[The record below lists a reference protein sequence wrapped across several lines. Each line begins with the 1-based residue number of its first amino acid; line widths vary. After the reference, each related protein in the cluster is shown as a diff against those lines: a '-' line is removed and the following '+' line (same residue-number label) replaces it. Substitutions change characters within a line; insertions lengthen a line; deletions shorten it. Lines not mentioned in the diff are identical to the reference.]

1 MEFWRVEVVRKESF
15 SWHRLLRKK
24 KNRRRNFL
32 FWWRLA
38 SEMSRHGSKAQ
49 KKAASAI
56 AAKLKDKYA
65 CDIAL
70 DAKIGACLHI
80 PHHMGIVITSRAH
93 IGEHCIIRQN
103 TTLGG
108 TVSMRDDEV
117 MTIGNN
123 VDLGANSCLVGPI
136 TIGDNVVIGA
146 MSFVNKDIPADTIF
160 VNPRIRDMRP
170 VTESFQRMHIP
181 RIIDR
186 K

>member
-1 MEFWRVEVVRKESF
+1 M
-15 SWHRLLRKK
+15 
-24 KNRRRNFL
+24 
-32 FWWRLA
+32 A

-123 VDLGANSCLVGPI
+123 VDLGLIPVWLGQSPLGI
-136 TIGDNVVIGA
+136 
-146 MSFVNKDIPADTIF
+146 MSSSARCPL
-160 VNPRIRDMRP
+160 
-170 VTESFQRMHIP
+170 
-181 RIIDR
+181 
-186 K
+186 